1 MFPRDFTE
9 KSVGGKTSV
18 HPYMIV
24 KITAKRFMERTESN
38 YRTEPK
44 CHAGLVVSE
53 QNIHLI
59 NLDKSWE
66 KRDK

>member
-1 MFPRDFTE
+1 
-9 KSVGGKTSV
+9 
-18 HPYMIV
+18 MIV